1 MELSK
6 YLEIDIQR
14 FLDEKLSEQ
23 PKKEDIREEEYAILA
38 FKKDYEKEVIEA
50 IKNGELE
57 KARKNMKELLD
68 IYNKSPSDSRKK
80 EMAKEI
86 LKRIYE
92 KIYDYYKEKE
102 KEESII
108 DILEKVEKEG
118 IVEKKLSE
126 TLRKGLG
133 EKIMIEEVKEE
144 PTKSMAQL
152 VGIEKIEEMAQE
164 ALLRIR
170 QGKLEEAR
178 KVLEEMN
185 KYIESMTGKERDN
198 ALVIAA
204 GINEKI
210 KRGEQEQEI
219 RRIEAEKKKKK
230 RKKLYGEE
238 QEERKL
244 SEKRKG
250 IKEEIKKKIEEK
262 KEGIEIEKE
271 LETNNIDKLYWR
283 GLELM
288 KKKEYEEAKKFFEKI
303 LRLDPY
309 NLRARIRLGE
319 VMEKIKNG

>member
-133 EKIMIEEVKEE
+133 EKIIIEEVKEE

>member
-219 RRIEAEKKKKK
+219 RRIEAEKKRKK